1 MGCSQDPVFDVL
13 KGSGNGRVYKKDKTL
28 TIPEAGQFVS
38 LGGHLHDGGLK
49 LRLDNK
55 TSGEKVWV
63 SRATYGTGSAGWDL
77 RKMSAYSGVPGPD
90 VDAGDQ
96 LTLTAYYDSTHRW
109 NKVMGIMVGAL
120 APEIESPLRFR
131 D

>member
-1 MGCSQDPVFDVL
+1 M
-13 KGSGNGRVYKKDKTL
+13 TL
-28 TIPEAGQFVS
+28 TIPEGGQFVS

-49 LRLDNK
+49 LRLDNE

-63 SRATYGTGSAGWDL
+63 SRATYGKANGGWDL
-77 RKMSAYSGVPGPD
+77 RSMSSFSGVRGPVVEAQD
-90 VDAGDQ
+90 R

-120 APEIESPLRFR
+120 APGIEQGPYRIR